1 MKQSFLHMLTISIF
15 WHPIIQFLLTFSNKA
30 RCSKPTK
37 SLRMLCKPFSC
48 TCTAGQLTP
57 PRISMEQDFGILTA
71 GKKNIWERT
80 LKRQGNLRIK
90 AAKRPGGETTN
101 SNVFFPNSSDD
112 WISISGLGS
121 GASFLP
127 SPRNRNTTTTLEP
140 WNLGICGHQLN
151 GLVAK
156 SEGDHG
162 FPHQIHCKFP

>member
-1 MKQSFLHMLTISIF
+1 MFQAHQIAPHALQILLLHLHSGSTDTAPNQYGTRF
-15 WHPIIQFLLTFSNKA
+15 WDLNC
-30 RCSKPTK
+30 R
-37 SLRMLCKPFSC
+37 
-48 TCTAGQLTP
+48 
-57 PRISMEQDFGILTA
+57 E
-71 GKKNIWERT
+71 KNIWERT

-101 SNVFFPNSSDD
+101 SNVFSPTAVTIGFQS
-112 WISISGLGS
+112 LG
-121 GASFLP
+121 
-127 SPRNRNTTTTLEP
+127 PREWCVVFAEPENRNTTTTLEP

>member
-1 MKQSFLHMLTISIF
+1 
-15 WHPIIQFLLTFSNKA
+15 
-30 RCSKPTK
+30 
-37 SLRMLCKPFSC
+37 MLCKPFSC

-127 SPRNRNTTTTLEP
+127 SPRTGTQPQRWNPGTLEFAVTNSMDWLQSLKETMVSP
-140 WNLGICGHQLN
+140 IKYTVNFHKTKPLTNQMKCWKVTC
-151 GLVAK
+151 V
-156 SEGDHG
+156 
-162 FPHQIHCKFP
+162 